1 MSRQVKVWT
10 AVGVALC
17 AVVGMMVAITST
29 LLATERAAAEA
40 TAHAVTEERVRLALW
55 RLDSTVPGR
64 ISQEMARVALLA
76 ESATPAPVLPNTP
89 EVRGRFLRA
98 ADGTLRW
105 LTAPQSPVLDT
116 VTLALQSD
124 GLADTLGAP
133 SEFGG
138 ATFTLTQAKTK
149 QQSGYYDASQQAL
162 NSQEWEKRA
171 SSARDNMN
179 SIATVQQ
186 QQNAAFANN
195 LNKIGSKV
203 SKRGTSGIGSLSSSK
218 LGSTGADDPL
228 AGLAWDSGNDSELY
242 RELEQAIE
250 EEQASLASAQL
261 GPVTPIW
268 IGDELILARRVRRGE
283 AVEIHGAWMHWPK
296 LRDALLQEVTDL
308 LPSPNL
314 TPAPAPSAAD
324 TARLLATL
332 PVRLDHGALPPPP
345 SDAFTPVR
353 ASIIGG
359 WLVVLLGTGTV
370 VVLLLWSMALSE
382 RRAAFV
388 STVTHELRTP
398 LTTFRMY
405 TEMLGEKMVESKRDR
420 YIATLRTEAE
430 RLGHLVENVLAYA
443 RIENDKAERTRETLT
458 VQALIDQVTPALR
471 GRCEASDT
479 ELEVVLDEASLART
493 LEVDS
498 AAIEQILLNLI
509 DNAAKYAPSSEGR
522 TRMILET
529 LLDGRQFRIAV
540 RDFGPGIPTGE
551 RRKIFEPFSK
561 AKRDEA
567 GTKPGVGLGL
577 ALCRRLARAHGGELS
592 VEDAKPGA
600 RFVVTLP
607 SQPS

>member
-1 MSRQVKVWT
+1 MSRRVKIWT

-17 AVVGMMVAITST
+17 AVIGMMIAITST

-76 ESATPAPVLPNTP
+76 ESPTPVPELPNTP
-89 EVRGRFLRA
+89 EVRGRFVRST
-98 ADGTLRW
+98 DGTLRW
-105 LTAPQSPVLDT
+105 LTTPQSPVLET

-133 SEFGG
+133 SELV
-138 ATFTLTQAKTK
+138 APHSPLAPADSK
-149 QQSGYYDASQQAL
+149 QTQSGYYGASQQSL
-162 NSQEWEKRA
+162 NSQEWQKRA

-179 SIATVQQ
+179 SMATVQQ
-186 QQNAAFANN
+186 QQSAALLNN
-195 LNKIGSKV
+195 LNNIGSKV
-203 SKRGTSGIGSLSSSK
+203 SKLGKSGSSGGSSTLSGFS
-218 LGSTGADDPL
+218 
-228 AGLAWDSGNDSELY
+228 WDGGDDSELY

-261 GPVTPIW
+261 GPVMPIW
-268 IGDELILARRVRRGE
+268 IGDELVLARRVRRGE
-283 AVEIHGAWMHWPK
+283 AVEIHGAWMDWPK
-296 LRDALLQEVTDL
+296 LRQTLLHEVVDL
-308 LPSPNL
+308 LPNPSL
-314 TPAPAPSAAD
+314 TPAPVPSAAD

-332 PVRLDHGALPPPP
+332 PVRLDHGTLPPPP

-359 WLVVLLGTGTV
+359 WFVVLVGTGTV

-443 RIENDKAERTRETLT
+443 RIENDKAERTRETLS
-458 VQALIDQVTPALR
+458 VQSLIDHVTPALR
-471 GRCEASDT
+471 GRCEASGT

-493 LEVDS
+493 VEVDTS
-498 AAIEQILLNLI
+498 AIEQILLNLI
-509 DNAAKYAPSSEGR
+509 DNAAKYAPSSDGH
-522 TRMILET
+522 TRMVLET
-529 LLDGRQFRIAV
+529 LLDGQLFRVAV
-540 RDFGPGIPTGE
+540 RDFGPGIPAGE

-600 RFVVTLP
+600 RFVLTLA